1 MAQVK
6 FSDLAETTTAN
17 DQMELVVE
25 DAGIAKRIQRSNF
38 VDGLASSGT
47 ASSGGGGTV
56 EMVASGALTTGD
68 AVIVTPGGEV
78 SKVSV
83 SATSVDVAIEQTDLT
98 LPESSTWIHTSVYD
112 PVNDQS
118 IVIYTVSSEAVGR
131 YTPGELLDIRSAIFT
146 STIGDVM
153 VSGSTELVSL
163 TGFLNASRIQYD
175 NDVLDSHSIKGKI
188 SACVVNNKI
197 IIWYMS
203 NGGARY
209 QVGSLSPGAVSW
221 SPSETFQ
228 SGAECVFDNEGAFY
242 DSVNNRVVI
251 GFGEY
256 LAGEL
261 TGSGMTQG
269 SLTWFNVTR
278 KNIDAGQRTIGI
290 YSFDGATLTL
300 DGDLYQP
307 RHDDYIEFPTTGQVS
322 FNLPR
327 LIGAV
332 HGYSD
337 QVSWINGGNVLE
349 TPVDAYFVT
358 FDGFIYKGY
367 MNTAGV
373 REWSHE
379 YSGVGGWMT
388 QEPHGAAV
396 SPYSYR
402 SHFYVQQ
409 SSMAWFAP
417 TATLLVDRWHS
428 RPVSTNY
435 FEYDTIHHGLLSAY
449 DNTYSCPATDLT
461 DGGLTML
468 AGTEAYSQ
476 LRPVFAQVVFDPM
489 RGRYAVLHSDV
500 NAIEGQ
506 VMLRTMKARMNDFRT
521 DDVPLSTNLI
531 VELVDTYNA
540 TGDGFTNSMTG
551 GASGH
556 YDATNDA
563 IVWFSSDGDGIN
575 AYVHRTGGLVDAANL
590 SADNFLG
597 FSSADYADGATALI
611 LTVGSIDTSHSGMTP
626 ATRMWVTPDGDIS
639 DETQLGEVFAGTAL
653 TATKLLVRA

>member
-25 DAGIAKRIQRSNF
+25 DAGVAKRIQRSNF

-83 SATSVDVAIEQTDLT
+83 SATSVDSAVEQTDLT
-98 LPESSTWIHTSVYD
+98 LPETGTWIHTSVYD

-118 IVIYTVSSEAVGR
+118 IVIYTVSSEAIGLF
-131 YTPGELLDIRSAIFT
+131 TPHELHDIRSAIFT
-146 STIGDVM
+146 STVGDVM

-163 TGFLNASRIQYD
+163 TGFLNVSRIGYSAYTS
-175 NDVLDSHSIKGKI
+175 DSVKGKI

-203 NGGARY
+203 GGGARY

-221 SPSETFQ
+221 SPAVSFQ
-228 SGAECVFDNEGAFY
+228 SGVECVFDNEGAFY

-261 TGSGMTQG
+261 TDAT
-269 SLTWFNVTR
+269 TWSTVTKFSR
-278 KNIDAGQRTIGI
+278 DAGQRTIGI

-300 DGDLYQP
+300 DGGLYQP
-307 RHDDYIEFPTTGQVS
+307 QHVGAGFSTTAQGS
-322 FNLPR
+322 YHLPR
-327 LIGAV
+327 MISAV

-337 QVSWINGGNVLE
+337 QISWLNGGNILSN
-349 TPVDAYFVT
+349 PVDAYFVS
-358 FDGFIYKGY
+358 FDGCIYKGY
-367 MNTAGV
+367 VNPYGV
-373 REWSHE
+373 REWILE
-379 YSGVGGWMT
+379 LQLPGGWAD
-388 QEPHGAAV
+388 G
-396 SPYSYR
+396 SPYTNR
-402 SHFYVQQ
+402 SHFVMQQ
-409 SSMAWFAP
+409 WSMGWFAP
-417 TATLLVDRWHS
+417 TATLSVQ
-428 RPVSTNY
+428 Y
-435 FEYDTIHHGLLSAY
+435 FEPNSTGLTKSYSKTITSAY
-449 DNTYSCPATDLT
+449 TSVTGVPETIPLT
-461 DGGLTML
+461 ASGIEVLFGY
-468 AGTEAYSQ
+468 GVNGS
-476 LRPVFAQVVFDPM
+476 RPVFAQIVIDPT
-489 RGRYAVLHSDV
+489 RGRA
-500 NAIEGQ
+500 AF
-506 VMLRTMKARMNDFRT
+506 MKTANHIIGSTWYFITNKAPMNDFQT
-521 DDVPLSTNLI
+521 DDVPLSLNVLPSSSQGQDMQ
-531 VELVDTYNA
+531 VGVVNSV
-540 TGDGFTNSMTG
+540 GDGVTDSSHG
-551 GASGH
+551 GGSGH
-556 YDATNDA
+556 YDYTNDA
-563 IVWFSSDGDGIN
+563 VVWFSSNGDGIN
-575 AYVHRTGGLVDAANL
+575 AYVHRTGGLVDAANV

-611 LTVGSIDTSHSGMTP
+611 LTIGAIDTNHTGMTP
-626 ATRMWVTPDGDIS
+626 ATKMWVTPDGDIS
-639 DETQLGEVFAGTAL
+639 AEIQLGEVFAGTAL